1 MAMHINSAA
10 KTFAAALGV
19 LLLTAC
25 ATPSSVKASG
35 GRVGSA
41 SPVPGLGAPTMIATS
56 LGRLAVWDS
65 GPPVTEQGGAAT
77 LALWPSIFSDHSIYS
92 ALVDRWRGKRRLI
105 LIDGPGH
112 GSSDGVANRTFT
124 MDECAQAMKAVFDA
138 LSVSEAVVGGTSWG
152 GLVAGEFAL
161 RYPQHTR
168 GVIMMNTP
176 FFMAPDG
183 PSVAEKMITWASGNV
198 LSTQLF
204 TSGVARS
211 FFLPK
216 TRYEHGPVIAQFHA
230 GLQQSDPA
238 TLSNAIRSV
247 LLERKP
253 LADRL
258 SSITAPTLVIAGLH
272 DAMYPLNRQRSAAA
286 TLPRGRIEVVDS
298 AHISVVDQP
307 IRVAELIE
315 AFLSR
320 DVLEETQ

>member
-1 MAMHINSAA
+1 MAIHIYSAS
-10 KTFAAALGV
+10 KSVAAALGV
-19 LLLTAC
+19 LVLTAC
-25 ATPSSVKASG
+25 ATPTALISSG

-65 GPPVTEQGGAAT
+65 GPPVTEQGSAVT

-92 ALVDRWRGKRRLI
+92 ALIDRWRGKRRLI

-112 GSSDGVANRTFT
+112 GSSEGVASRVFA
-124 MDECAQAMKAVFDA
+124 MDECAQAMKAVLDA

-176 FFMAPDG
+176 FLVAPDG
-183 PSVAEKMITWASGNV
+183 PSLAEKMITWASGNV
-198 LSTQLF
+198 LSTRLF

-216 TRYEHGPVIAQFHA
+216 TRVEYGPVIAQFHA
-230 GLQQSDPA
+230 GLRQSDPA
-238 TLSNAIRSV
+238 ALSNAIRSV

-258 SSITAPTLVIAGLH
+258 LNINAPTLVIAGLR
-272 DAMYPLNRQRSAAA
+272 DEMYPLNRQRSAAA
-286 TLPRGRIEVVDS
+286 TLPHGRIEVVDS

-307 IRVAELIE
+307 TRVAEFIE
-315 AFLSR
+315 VFLTR
-320 DVLEETQ
+320 DVLKETQ